1 MGIGEMGAMTKIN
14 QAAATRRFHQGLS
27 YLLGTSGQGRKPDP
41 EMLLAVATVM
51 AYLGAYAF
59 PDCNRHELKQRM
71 LFTFEPLKKDAVDV
85 DPLVDRALDLAEVFR
100 RPWTEP
106 GDPDGPTI

>member
-1 MGIGEMGAMTKIN
+1 
-14 QAAATRRFHQGLS
+14 
-27 YLLGTSGQGRKPDP
+27 
-41 EMLLAVATVM
+41 
-51 AYLGAYAF
+51 
-59 PDCNRHELKQRM
+59 M